1 MCVFETVS
9 RIITN
14 HTIKQ
19 YPCLFFRTLKSLL
32 MMTFKES
39 FEISDF
45 ISLTIIYV
53 EMLLTEN
60 YLGVSQTAITV
71 GLRYLKK

>member
-1 MCVFETVS
+1 MFLA
-9 RIITN
+9 RIIAN

-19 YPCLFFRTLKSLL
+19 YPCLFFRALKSLP
-32 MMTFKES
+32 MMTFKEN
-39 FEISDF
+39 FKISDF

-71 GLRYLKK
+71 GLRYLKQ